1 MPLVLN
7 IETVDPALGQQAP
20 RRVEVVTRLTI
31 GRGADNDIVLPDPQ
45 RYLSKT
51 HCIIEFNGEGGTI
64 IDSSTNG
71 VFLDDSSD
79 RLPRN
84 VPLPLPEG
92 SVLRFGGY
100 QISVV
105 AVAPAA
111 MAASAE
117 PPRPSRVTPIPP
129 SPHDELFGDPLE
141 GSPLSGDAD
150 QLSPRHAAPFDFGP
164 SGNDRAAPM
173 LPDDIDDIFKSE
185 PSPPPA
191 WPAAAQEDH
200 VPSAQVFFTPPKL
213 ASSLIPDDWDESEF
227 AAAAAPKAPARKLL
241 PEPPVGEPLPA
252 REAARPAVM
261 PAAAPTPQRSESA
274 GDGAAVASF
283 LAAVGLGDV
292 TLSDAEKLRLMR
304 QVGDLLGTMIQGLIE
319 ILAAR
324 ASTKQEFRIER
335 TMIGALRNNPLKFS
349 GNVEEALRVML
360 LGNAQGFLPAKEAV
374 EEALGDIKS
383 HQLAMLAGMQV
394 TLARVIGRF
403 DPDKLEKRL
412 EQKSLIEGI
421 LPAARKA
428 RYWELFRSLY
438 KEIGNELEEDF
449 QKAFGAD
456 FARAYRDQIDRL

>member
-7 IETVDPALGQQAP
+7 IETIDPVLGQHAA
-20 RRVEVVTRLTI
+20 RRVEVATRLTI

-51 HCIIEFNGEGGTI
+51 HCIIEFNGLAGTI

-71 VFLDDSSD
+71 VFLDDSPE

-100 QISVV
+100 QVSVV

-111 MAASAE
+111 MAVPVES
-117 PPRPSRVTPIPP
+117 PRPSRVTPVPAP
-129 SPHDELFGDPLE
+129 PHDGLFGDPLE
-141 GSPLSGDAD
+141 GSPLSGAAD
-150 QLSPRHAAPFDFGP
+150 QVSPQSGALPDFDPLG
-164 SGNDRAAPM
+164 GRAAPT
-173 LPDDIDDIFKSE
+173 LPDDVDDIFKGA
-185 PSPPPA
+185 PPPA
-191 WPAAAQEDH
+191 WGGASQEDH
-200 VPSAQVFFTPPKL
+200 APSEQVFFTPPKL
-213 ASSLIPDDWDESEF
+213 ATGLIPEDWDASELG
-227 AAAAAPKAPARKLL
+227 AAGVAKAPERKLPAEPRMAEAVPVRDAARQAPK
-241 PEPPVGEPLPA
+241 PLPA
-252 REAARPAVM
+252 S
-261 PAAAPTPQRSESA
+261 TQTSGNA

-283 LAAVGLGDV
+283 LTAVGLGDAA
-292 TLSDAEKLRLMR
+292 LSDAEKLRLMKL
-304 QVGDLLGTMIQGLIE
+304 VGEILRATIKGMIE

-335 TMIGALRNNPLKFS
+335 TTIGALRNNPLKFS
-349 GNVEEALRVML
+349 GSVEEALRVML
-360 LGNAQGFLPAKEAV
+360 LGGTQGFLPAKEAV
-374 EEALGDIKS
+374 EEALDDIKS

-394 TLARVIGRF
+394 ALATVIGRF
-403 DPDKLEKRL
+403 DPDKLENRL

-438 KEIGNELEEDF
+438 KEIATELEEDF
-449 QKAFGAD
+449 QKAFGTE